1 MENDYLSLS
10 NLKEIAEIDSHIKTA
25 RSLINKYQWPKDV
38 HIELEKT
45 IAYY

>member
-25 RSLINKYQWPKDV
+25 KVTDKQISV
-38 HIELEKT
+38 
-45 IAYY
+45 A

>member
-25 RSLINKYQWPKDV
+25 RSLIN
-38 HIELEKT
+38 L
-45 IAYY
+45 